1 MRRAGVLPRMQSG
14 DRALTPY
21 SESDLDWLRANYSIL
36 GARRCAE
43 HLGRS
48 RQAIYVTANRLGLHT
63 KADVQARKP
72 LLDGADLEEAIRMR
86 EQGAGF
92 REIGERFGVCESAA
106 TNAILIALCP
116 RRGFRPAERDAHG
129 ALVPAEIERLRL
141 MLRKGLKGV
150 DIQLRMG
157 ISAATVA
164 EQRRRYQSDLKAR
177 DKAPLPP
184 PGNGERYSGARVAK
198 ADRKRVE
205 ELLLQGYGGPR
216 ASAMTG
222 VSKTVCIRIRAALV
236 KRLARKGE
244 CLPGCD
250 ITGRR
255 LVQKEGMRQITPE
268 QVAVFRRLV
277 LDGIP
282 VRRSG
287 SIAGIGHCSAY
298 RLRDQLNEER
308 AAAGLAPVARV
319 YINSADQRRAARAAA
334 WLKNQSDL
342 YRFRQLIREHGYDG
356 AVSAMTEEIRAREQD
371 EQERRIAERNRPL
384 SFEQQLARVRAGA
397 KITVRQ
403 PIRRADPEY
412 TLGGVATGAL

>member
-1 MRRAGVLPRMQSG
+1 MNK
-14 DRALTPY
+14 Y
-21 SESDLDWLRANYSIL
+21 SEADLDWLRANYATL

-48 RQAIYVTANRLGLHT
+48 RQAVYVVANRLGLHT

-72 LLDGADLEEAIRMR
+72 LLDGADLEEAIRLR
-86 EQGAGF
+86 ESGMGF

-106 TNAILIALCP
+106 SNAVLIALCP
-116 RRGFRPAERDAHG
+116 RRGHRPAERDAHG

-150 DIQLRMG
+150 EIQLRMG

-164 EQRRRYQSDLKAR
+164 EQRRRYQADLKAR

-184 PGNGERYSGARVAK
+184 PGNGERYSGVRVAK

-205 ELLLQGYGGPR
+205 ELLLQGFGGPR

-255 LVQKEGMRQITPE
+255 LVQRDGVRQITAE
-268 QVAVFRRLV
+268 QIAVLRRML

-282 VRRSG
+282 VRRAG
-287 SIAGIGHCSAY
+287 TIAGIGHCSAY
-298 RLRDQLNEER
+298 RLRDRFNEER
-308 AAAGLAPVARV
+308 AAEGLPPIPRV
-319 YINSADQRRAARAAA
+319 YVNSTTERRAARAAA
-334 WLKNQSDL
+334 WLKNEADL
-342 YRFRQLIREHGYDG
+342 WRFRQLIHEHGYDA
-356 AVSAMTEEIRAREQD
+356 AVTAMNDEIRAREQT
-371 EQERRIAERNRPL
+371 EQEQRAAERNRPL
-384 SFEQQLARVRAGA
+384 SFEEQLERVRAGA
-397 KITVRQ
+397 KVTVRQ
-403 PIRRADPEY
+403 PIRRADPIF